1 MTQYSHHNRT
11 NSQPNPNS
19 LKARAAAEF
28 SLYMFGK
35 KLVEQDDY
43 ASYRLDGWFE
53 AIQHY
58 IVQKHKLPLAQVASM
73 NTEALLDIL
82 GADITE

>member
-1 MTQYSHHNRT
+1 MTQYSPNHT
-11 NSQPNPNS
+11 NQQPNPNS

-35 KLVEQDDY
+35 KLVEQDNY

-58 IVQKHKLPLAQVASM
+58 IVHKHKLPLAQVASM